1 MKFEVIACRPMK
13 ATIGGG
19 EGKAFMKLIVA
30 SDSDK
35 VVGVHMIGPDCA
47 EIMQVSLAKHGDTPV
62 QPIAACDV
70 TTAPSTGC
78 SGQPLLIW
86 EFMLWKCL
94 QLVRL

>member
-1 MKFEVIACRPMK
+1 MK

-47 EIMQVSLAKHGDTPV
+47 EIMQVSLAKQGTTPYSTLLCV
-62 QPIAACDV
+62 MSSQL
-70 TTAPSTGC
+70 PS
-78 SGQPLLIW
+78 QLLC
-86 EFMLWKCL
+86 ES
-94 QLVRL
+94 LV